1 METTVPLPRTPE
13 EDDLVKLC
21 AALNDRGAL
30 YLVVGGMAMNQQGM
44 LRATEDIDLLLE
56 SSRDNQK
63 RVLKALE
70 VMPDKAVLEVEE
82 NDLDD
87 YTVVRVADEVVV
99 DLMLSAC
106 GVTYDDATSEIE
118 AKDIKGVSI
127 PFASA
132 TLLLRMK
139 QTYRDKDILDRIFL
153 QEKLQSESNSN

>member
-30 YLVVGGMAMNQQGM
+30 YLVVGGMAMNQQGL

-106 GVTYDDATSEIE
+106 GVTYADATSEIE

-132 TLLLRMK
+132 KLLLRMK
-139 QTYRDKDILDRIFL
+139 QTYREKDIPDRIFL
-153 QEKLQSESNSN
+153 EDKLQSESNSN

>member
-56 SSRDNQK
+56 SSRDNQE

-70 VMPDKAVLEVEE
+70 VMPDRAVLEVED

-106 GVTYDDATSEIE
+106 GVTYADAVGEIE

-127 PFASA
+127 PFAS
-132 TLLLRMK
+132 TKLLLRMK
-139 QTYRDKDILDRIFL
+139 QTYREKDIPDRIFL
-153 QEKLQSESNSN
+153 EHKLQRVSKQ

>member
-1 METTVPLPRTPE
+1 METKVPLPRTPE

-21 AALNDRGAL
+21 AALNDQGAL

-44 LRATEDIDLLLE
+44 LRATEDVGLLLE
-56 SSRDNQK
+56 SSRDNQE

-106 GVTYDDATSEIE
+106 GVTYAEAANEIE
-118 AKDIKGVSI
+118 AKDINGVSI

-132 TLLLRMK
+132 KLLLRMK
-139 QTYRDKDILDRIFL
+139 QTYRDKDIPDRIFL
-153 QEKLQSESNSN
+153 EEKLRSESKP